1 MAGTRSNAT
10 DVRDSIEAKL
20 DKDKDKT
27 NGHDMDLDTPE
38 NAADDV
44 EMKDQHDE
52 EDADGEAD
60 AEADADGEDD
70 TSQQDVDEPGDLLSV
85 LGTLESELSRYEED
99 GEELAAPFQRIP
111 NKRSLP
117 DYFQII
123 EEPTAFSSIRKKVQK
138 KEYTSANEFVRDL
151 ALICHNAQVYNLPSA
166 PIFHAAVRLREV
178 AKEKLQKLVTAGVL
192 TAAEVEFPFLGEL
205 PPAEEASENA
215 GEEDEED
222 EEEEEEEEDD
232 DDSDDDETGRG
243 RKTRKIGR
251 RPDASR
257 EEEDHKK
264 RGRPPKVLTPAEV
277 RIDSVLKGLRK
288 FKDESGELRILPFEK
303 LPDKQ
308 ELPEYYD
315 AIQKPI
321 ALDMIRQKFKR
332 KKYATVDD
340 LIQDLDL
347 MFENAKLFNEDDS
360 DIHQTAID
368 LQREARSLAQQ
379 EKAKPDSLCRADDGR
394 LPLAEVQ
401 HNGETWRVGD
411 WVHINNTNDV
421 TKPIVAQIFRLWQDP
436 KGQRWINACW
446 YYRPEQTVHH
456 EDKHFYEHEVAKS
469 TQYRDHAI
477 EEVIDRCFVMFV
489 TRFFKGRPR
498 GLPAGKSVY
507 VCESRYNE
515 EKCRF
520 ARIKTWSS
528 CVPDEVREKDYVSD
542 PFPHPL
548 RMKKFPS
555 PIKHLIRQNAKPTD
569 PLPKPTWGYKNMPPV
584 IGAVHRRPRESN
596 ESPPPQPTPP
606 AQPAQPILS
615 NTGRRTSSFRGSQPP
630 ASPFHMAPP
639 GASPSPAPLVPQY
652 HGQQQPQ
659 PQPQPQQHQYT
670 SASPVAHHQ
679 SPHQPAP
686 HYPQGQQPQPQQ
698 PGQSPYLNYRQPQQP
713 PGQNAGQMFSQQQ
726 HNMPQAPMH
735 RPQGSNMATDQYQN
749 GFQGNFQGP
758 QYNQRQ
764 GQHPPAYPHSPATHI
779 QQGQLNVQ
787 PQSHAQI
794 PQMQPSHM
802 ANSGFADH
810 RMSMGTNRN
819 TMAPTAGIQMQPYVP
834 AQQQHLPPQQQ
845 QNSHNAAPPTEVF
858 TLPDELNNEIP
869 EEIRLMYN
877 NDNGKLLWYTTPPVI
892 TETPGLAPESA
903 GLGHSA
909 RFLADNEEFL
919 AERARKR
926 KERDDKLAAE
936 EEKKRQ
942 RKERNERERAAMT
955 PMQREIEDLASAKW
969 RQVRDRKEAERQQL
983 LFQINLQTC
992 EDWLNAAHEGYR
1004 ILNEEFH
1011 MGPNYRKRYM
1021 EEKEAARQK
1030 RIAEDEAKR
1039 KAAAED
1045 RSI

>member
-44 EMKDQHDE
+44 DMKDQHDE

-138 KEYTSANEFVRDL
+138 KEYTSASEFVRDL

-232 DDSDDDETGRG
+232 DDSDDDENGRG

-615 NTGRRTSSFRGSQPP
+615 NTGRRPSSFRGSQPP

-652 HGQQQPQ
+652 HGQQQ

-845 QNSHNAAPPTEVF
+845 QQNSHNAAPSTEVF

-877 NDNGKLLWYTTPPVI
+877 NDNGKLLWYTTPPRKNRSV
-892 TETPGLAPESA
+892 SA
-903 GLGHSA
+903 KSA
-909 RFLADNEEFL
+909 M
-919 AERARKR
+919 
-926 KERDDKLAAE
+926 KENAL
-936 EEKKRQ
+936 
-942 RKERNERERAAMT
+942 AMT

-969 RQVRDRKEAERQQL
+969 RQVRDTKGGPRDSSSCFRSTFKRAK
-983 LFQINLQTC
+983 IGS
-992 EDWLNAAHEGYR
+992 NAAHEGYR
-1004 ILNEEFH
+1004 ILNEEFQ

-1045 RSI
+1045 RTI

>member
-27 NGHDMDLDTPE
+27 NGHDMDLDTPD
-38 NAADDV
+38 NTADDV

-138 KEYTSANEFVRDL
+138 KEYTSASEFVRDL

-215 GEEDEED
+215 GAEDEED
-222 EEEEEEEEDD
+222 EEEEEEEDD
-232 DDSDDDETGRG
+232 DDSDDDDTGRG

-411 WVHINNTNDV
+411 WVHINNTNDL

-477 EEVIDRCFVMFV
+477 EEVIDRCFVISLSTV
-489 TRFFKGRPR
+489 
-498 GLPAGKSVY
+498 
-507 VCESRYNE
+507 
-515 EKCRF
+515 
-520 ARIKTWSS
+520 
-528 CVPDEVREKDYVSD
+528 
-542 PFPHPL
+542 
-548 RMKKFPS
+548 
-555 PIKHLIRQNAKPTD
+555 
-569 PLPKPTWGYKNMPPV
+569 
-584 IGAVHRRPRESN
+584 AVHR
-596 ESPPPQPTPP
+596 P
-606 AQPAQPILS
+606 A
-615 NTGRRTSSFRGSQPP
+615 SSFEGQP
-630 ASPFHMAPP
+630 
-639 GASPSPAPLVPQY
+639 
-652 HGQQQPQ
+652 
-659 PQPQPQQHQYT
+659 
-670 SASPVAHHQ
+670 
-679 SPHQPAP
+679 
-686 HYPQGQQPQPQQ
+686 
-698 PGQSPYLNYRQPQQP
+698 
-713 PGQNAGQMFSQQQ
+713 
-726 HNMPQAPMH
+726 
-735 RPQGSNMATDQYQN
+735 
-749 GFQGNFQGP
+749 
-758 QYNQRQ
+758 
-764 GQHPPAYPHSPATHI
+764 
-779 QQGQLNVQ
+779 
-787 PQSHAQI
+787 
-794 PQMQPSHM
+794 
-802 ANSGFADH
+802 
-810 RMSMGTNRN
+810 
-819 TMAPTAGIQMQPYVP
+819 
-834 AQQQHLPPQQQ
+834 
-845 QNSHNAAPPTEVF
+845 
-858 TLPDELNNEIP
+858 
-869 EEIRLMYN
+869 
-877 NDNGKLLWYTTPPVI
+877 
-892 TETPGLAPESA
+892 
-903 GLGHSA
+903 
-909 RFLADNEEFL
+909 
-919 AERARKR
+919 
-926 KERDDKLAAE
+926 
-936 EEKKRQ
+936 
-942 RKERNERERAAMT
+942 
-955 PMQREIEDLASAKW
+955 
-969 RQVRDRKEAERQQL
+969 
-983 LFQINLQTC
+983 
-992 EDWLNAAHEGYR
+992 
-1004 ILNEEFH
+1004 
-1011 MGPNYRKRYM
+1011 
-1021 EEKEAARQK
+1021 
-1030 RIAEDEAKR
+1030 
-1039 KAAAED
+1039 
-1045 RSI
+1045 

>member
-10 DVRDSIEAKL
+10 DVRDSIDAKL
-20 DKDKDKT
+20 DKDKT
-27 NGHDMDLDTPE
+27 NGHDMDLDTPD
-38 NAADDV
+38 NTADDV

-60 AEADADGEDD
+60 AEADADADADADAEGEDD

-138 KEYTSANEFVRDL
+138 KEYTSASEFVRDL

-222 EEEEEEEEDD
+222 DEEEEEEDD
-232 DDSDDDETGRG
+232 DDSDDDDTGRGRKTRKIGRRPDASREEEDHKKRGRPPKVLTPAEVRIDSVLKGLRKFKDESGELRILPFEKLPDKQELPEYYDAIQKPIALDMIRQKFKRKKYATDDDDSDDDDTGRG

-411 WVHINNTNDV
+411 WVHINNTNDL

-498 GLPAGKSVY
+498 GLPADKSVY

-555 PIKHLIRQNAKPTD
+555 PIKHLIRLNAKPTD

-596 ESPPPQPTPP
+596 V
-606 AQPAQPILS
+606 S
-615 NTGRRTSSFRGSQPP
+615 NVLPLPYCSRCDRSYPWVVFLLDMIAFASSRVFFFASSF
-630 ASPFHMAPP
+630 PF
-639 GASPSPAPLVPQY
+639 
-652 HGQQQPQ
+652 
-659 PQPQPQQHQYT
+659 T
-670 SASPVAHHQ
+670 
-679 SPHQPAP
+679 
-686 HYPQGQQPQPQQ
+686 
-698 PGQSPYLNYRQPQQP
+698 
-713 PGQNAGQMFSQQQ
+713 
-726 HNMPQAPMH
+726 
-735 RPQGSNMATDQYQN
+735 
-749 GFQGNFQGP
+749 
-758 QYNQRQ
+758 
-764 GQHPPAYPHSPATHI
+764 
-779 QQGQLNVQ
+779 
-787 PQSHAQI
+787 
-794 PQMQPSHM
+794 
-802 ANSGFADH
+802 
-810 RMSMGTNRN
+810 
-819 TMAPTAGIQMQPYVP
+819 
-834 AQQQHLPPQQQ
+834 
-845 QNSHNAAPPTEVF
+845 
-858 TLPDELNNEIP
+858 
-869 EEIRLMYN
+869 
-877 NDNGKLLWYTTPPVI
+877 
-892 TETPGLAPESA
+892 
-903 GLGHSA
+903 
-909 RFLADNEEFL
+909 
-919 AERARKR
+919 
-926 KERDDKLAAE
+926 
-936 EEKKRQ
+936 
-942 RKERNERERAAMT
+942 
-955 PMQREIEDLASAKW
+955 
-969 RQVRDRKEAERQQL
+969 
-983 LFQINLQTC
+983 
-992 EDWLNAAHEGYR
+992 
-1004 ILNEEFH
+1004 
-1011 MGPNYRKRYM
+1011 
-1021 EEKEAARQK
+1021 
-1030 RIAEDEAKR
+1030 
-1039 KAAAED
+1039 
-1045 RSI
+1045 